1 MSTTRQLNPIS
12 HAGLAMVG
20 RRKKNLELGMSRLYV
35 YEGKRKNT
43 YYTIN
48 RHNNYVNLGH
58 DLREA
63 KKLLLEMEG
72 EAPEAGTVADHLD
85 DLIAARHKL
94 VRAGKLA
101 SRTLESNQAEVIH
114 LKDAFGKMRPEA
126 VKSPHVWLYLH
137 KYRGAESPVRA
148 NREIAL
154 LSTMFSGL
162 LGAGLVERNPCVGVE
177 RNNETPRD
185 RAIGD
190 AELRSFIKFCWRRS
204 DAGKRIALA
213 GYIAYLTGKA
223 QGQVITLKRQQLQ
236 AEGILFSKR
245 KRGAATLV
253 LWTRRLRLAV
263 KASIAMPA
271 TSEPLYVIHNQS
283 GQPYTTSG
291 FKALWHRLMG
301 EWCALGNER
310 FTFHDLRAMAVT
322 TMEDQGRRSSD
333 LTGHRQESTVKR
345 VYDRRRVRK
354 SAAVE

>member
-1 MSTTRQLNPIS
+1 
-12 HAGLAMVG
+12 MVG

-43 YYTIN
+43 YYTISRSN
-48 RHNNYVNLGH
+48 QRINLGH

-63 KKLLLEMEG
+63 KRLLLEMEG
-72 EAPEAGTVADHLD
+72 EAPESGSIADHLD
-85 DLIAARHKL
+85 DLIVSRRKL

-101 SRTLESNQAEVIH
+101 SKTLESNEAEIIH
-114 LKDAFGKMRPEA
+114 LKDAFGKMRPTA
-126 VKSPHVWLYLH
+126 LKSSHVWLYLH

-162 LGAGLVERNPCVGVE
+162 LGAGIVDRNPCVGVE
-177 RNNETPRD
+177 RNDETPRD
-185 RAIGD
+185 RAVSEK
-190 AELRSFIKFCWRRS
+190 ELRGFIRYCWRRS

-213 GYIAYLTGKA
+213 GYLAYLTGKA
-223 QGQVITLKRQQLQ
+223 QGQIISLHRQQLQ
-236 AEGILFSKR
+236 EEGILFAKR

-253 LWTRRLRLAV
+253 LWTKRLRAAV
-263 KASIAMPA
+263 NASLAMPA
-271 TSEPLYVIHNQS
+271 HSAPLYVVHNQS
-283 GQPYTTSG
+283 GQPYTSAG

-322 TMEDQGRRSSD
+322 VLEDQGRRSSD
-333 LTGHRQESTVKR
+333 LTGHRQEATVKR

-354 SAAVE
+354 AAAVE